1 MSLFNELK
9 YRNIIVISFYYL
21 FFSIKSVLSVEFIDL
36 KKLSINDN
44 YFIILNDGFYLY
56 NFIYLNCSLIYKF
69 SVTITDNDKIFLTEL
84 VDETNP
90 YILCLV
96 NQYIY
101 KFNERTNA
109 ITSYDLYNTSIPKNI
124 YYNLF
129 PYKIQNNDN
138 ISFILSYND
147 TSNLTFYYF
156 NFTLNGKIQ
165 EPKKISFTDMKIE
178 NQMIRCLINSPLSYI
193 QCFYYL
199 IKENQKYFLSTKFS
213 IDNMNIIMK
222 DSFNLTVNNIIYE
235 IKPAMSYNNN
245 IFVCFSLNNTP
256 ACYINTYQTN
266 NFIQIGCKLTTEY
279 SPKYHVFYFNET
291 DDFMLISRSDLTTT
305 LVSNFNNSVKICRKY
320 NYLSPQT
327 KHYSVIYNN
336 EYKYVNASNFTDHM
350 SCNNITILPESNT
363 ILSSIP
369 SGLTFLTDMKQTYPN
384 YITQIPLIIDSS
396 QNNFFYSSEYY
407 PSSYNIIPKTDI
419 IISNTTYIKEVTTR
433 TKEEIIT
440 DIKNVM
446 SDKKIGVNY
455 EIKGEDF
462 TIIIKP
468 TNSTPLPNT
477 THIEFDDCEKIIRKE
492 YNISDSS
499 IITFLQIEIENNDI
513 NSLYNQIK
521 YFSYDDKMQELDLSL
536 CETIDTK
543 IHYALKNN
551 SKLDI
556 SSISDFQDLGIDILN
571 IKDKFFN
578 DLCYSYSESKNDMI
592 LEDRIKYIYQNYS
605 LCEIGC
611 TYNNIDTEYMN
622 IVCNCKIQANDN
634 TSNVNVT
641 SLFFEQPKDI
651 GFLDSNIGVIKCY
664 NLVFSFKNKSNNI
677 GFILFSVIVIVYII
691 FIICFCRN
699 GIKPIKEYLNKEM
712 TEKGYLTKKENKEGC
727 NGDANPNKRK
737 KAIKVIKKKNINLNN
752 NNLIQKNN
760 NKREKK
766 ENSKSN
772 SILELVNKKKE
783 KDKKSNKGSDIESNN
798 MNNFGIVK
806 INLNKYKKYIPLDS
820 NQSLHNYTFDEAI
833 KYDKRHIF
841 RIAYIYLLSKQI
853 IFRTFL
859 QRSPL
864 ELYPLRF
871 TLFIFMFSCDLALN
885 ALFYFNDNIS
895 KKYHYAKNLFLFTFS
910 NNITIIIYST
920 LCSYFLITLLSK
932 LSNSSNAIRNVFA
945 SVEQKIKFKKKFK
958 VNDRIK
964 KDTYNKIENILQ
976 KFKYK
981 IAVLLIIE
989 TILILFFGYFVT
1001 AFCHV
1006 YPSTQMS
1013 WLLDSFLSILSR
1025 LTLELI
1031 FSFFFGKLYQISVA
1045 SNFQTLYKGVMCIYD
1060 FS

>member
-1 MSLFNELK
+1 M
-9 YRNIIVISFYYL
+9 
-21 FFSIKSVLSVEFIDL
+21 
-36 KKLSINDN
+36 
-44 YFIILNDGFYLY
+44 
-56 NFIYLNCSLIYKF
+56 
-69 SVTITDNDKIFLTEL
+69 
-84 VDETNP
+84 DETNP

-96 NQYIY
+96 NQYIF

-109 ITSYDLYNTSIPKNI
+109 ITSYDLYNTGIPKNI

-129 PYKIQNNDN
+129 PYKIQNND

-156 NFTLNGKIQ
+156 NFPLNGNIQ
-165 EPKKISFTDMKIE
+165 EPKKFSFTDMKIE

-222 DSFNLTVNNIIYE
+222 ESFNLTVNNIIKE

-245 IFVCFSLNNTP
+245 IFVCFSLDKIP
-256 ACYINTYQTN
+256 DCYINTYQKN
-266 NFIQIGCKLTTEY
+266 NFIQIGCRFNTTY
-279 SPKYHVFYFNET
+279 STKYHVFYFNET

-305 LVSNFNNSVKICRKY
+305 LVSNFNNSVKLCKKKY
-320 NYLSPQT
+320 YLSPQT

-350 SCNNITILPESNT
+350 SCNNITILPESKT
-363 ILSSIP
+363 ITSSIP
-369 SGLTFLTDMKQTYPN
+369 SGLTFSTDMKQTYPN
-384 YITQIPLIIDSS
+384 YISQMSLILDSS
-396 QNNFFYSSEYY
+396 QNNILDTIYYNIIINNTNYLISEYY

-419 IISNTTYIKEVTTR
+419 IKISNTTYIKEVTTR

-622 IVCNCKIQANDN
+622 IVCNCKIQSNDN

-651 GFLDSNIGVIKCY
+651 GFFDSNIGVIKCY

-677 GFILFSVIVIVYII
+677 GFILFSVIIIVYII

-712 TEKGYLTKKENKEGC
+712 IDKGYLTKIESKQKYN
-727 NGDANPNKRK
+727 NAANPNKRK
-737 KAIKVIKKKNINLNN
+737 KAIKIIKKKKFNLNN
-752 NNLIQKNN
+752 NNLIQINN
-760 NKREKK
+760 NKRTKNETTKP
-766 ENSKSN
+766 NSARK
-772 SILELVNKKKE
+772 LVNKKNAKF
-783 KDKKSNKGSDIESNN
+783 KKSNKATDIESNYI
-798 MNNFGIVK
+798 NNFGIVK
-806 INLNKYKKYIPLDS
+806 INLNNYKKYIPMDS

-945 SVEQKIKFKKKFK
+945 SVEQKIKFNKKYK

-976 KFKYK
+976 KFKIK

-1025 LTLELI
+1025 LILELI
-1031 FSFFFGKLYQISVA
+1031 FSFLFGKLYQISVA
-1045 SNFQTLYKGVMCIYD
+1045 SNFKTLYKGVMCIYD